1 MSFRVL
7 NKQKILVDNIILA
20 IFLIMIG
27 ILYFFFQL
35 ILFVS
40 LVVYPMSCLL
50 IYGFLRT
57 HKGIFDRNLDYIK
70 KVLNLIGG
78 VICIISSSFMLILI
92 FSQPPIHAS
101 YIIYF
106 LALPSFFIG
115 LAGVLKGLIINIYS
129 PLSRILN
136 IVFGIFT
143 IITTYNAIIF
153 ADASFIYYLYTLLI
167 VIALNGVLRSALYL
181 SEYGLSLKSF
191 RNFKLVFVIMESI
204 NVETI
209 ENR

>member
-7 NKQKILVDNIILA
+7 NKQKIVVDNIILA

-50 IYGFLRT
+50 IYGFLRI
-57 HKGIFDRNLDYIK
+57 HKGISDRNLNYIR

-115 LAGVLKGLIINIYS
+115 LAGFLKGLIVNTFS
-129 PLSRILN
+129 PLFRSLN
-136 IVFGIFT
+136 MAFGILT
-143 IITTYNAIIF
+143 IITTYFAILF
-153 ADASFIYYLYTLLI
+153 ADVSFIFYLCSLLI
-167 VIALNGVLRSALYL
+167 ALALNGVLRSALYL

-191 RNFKLVFVIMESI
+191 RNFKLVFIIMEWI
-204 NVETI
+204 NI
-209 ENR
+209 ENT